1 MVMVIPLMW
10 DVIVMVITI
19 MVIPQNCEYSS
30 KKKKTELYTFKWT
43 FSLLKKGSNSSLKPQ
58 AGWLPLR
65 G

>member
-30 KKKKTELYTFKWT
+30 KKKKKLNCIHLNGLSLY
-43 FSLLKKGSNSSLKPQ
+43 
-58 AGWLPLR
+58 
-65 G
+65 

>member
-10 DVIVMVITI
+10 DVIAMVITI
-19 MVIPQNCEYSS
+19 MVIPQNCEYI
-30 KKKKTELYTFKWT
+30 KKKTESYTFKWI
-43 FSLLKKGSNSSLKPQ
+43 FSQLKKGSNSSRKPQ